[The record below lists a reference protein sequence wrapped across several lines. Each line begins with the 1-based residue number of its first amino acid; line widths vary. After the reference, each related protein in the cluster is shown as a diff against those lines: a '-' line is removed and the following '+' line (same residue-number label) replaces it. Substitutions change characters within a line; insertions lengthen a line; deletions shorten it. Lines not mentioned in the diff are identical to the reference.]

1 MRHIVNLALYSLSSI
16 SLLKVGCVSL
26 LSLSLSLSTLSLSL
40 SLSLSQVLVFKLWAS
55 KFKRMAADSMMKTRA
70 KALKRKEREKKE

>member
-26 LSLSLSLSTLSLSL
+26 LSLSLSLYSLSL